1 MELTFNNGKYVGEL
15 RASAPFNLHIEGGG
29 TMSLFRRTSG
39 ESYRQIAYL
48 PCSVL
53 DTDVNVGIEAD
64 YKIEIHGRPSMVV
77 VTLMGGEVEDVV
89 IPELPSAEPE
99 APEGYAFLRGTDGIF
114 LASNGPFFV
123 KL

>member
-39 ESYRQIAYL
+39 ASYRQIAYL

-77 VTLMGGEVEDVV
+77 VTLMGGEAEDVF
-89 IPELPSAEPE
+89 IPEEPSAEPE
-99 APEGYAFLRGTDGIF
+99 APEGYEIYMASDGAFYAADGVF
-114 LASNGPFFV
+114 YV
-123 KL
+123 KQ